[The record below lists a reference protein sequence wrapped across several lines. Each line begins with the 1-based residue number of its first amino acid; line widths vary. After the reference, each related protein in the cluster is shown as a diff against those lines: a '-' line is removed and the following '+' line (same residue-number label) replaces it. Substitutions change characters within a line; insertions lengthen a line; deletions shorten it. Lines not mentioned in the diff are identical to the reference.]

1 MATSRSYKKLLY
13 AWEGWHNAAGN
24 PLRAKYEEFVQ
35 LSNEAYRMDGA
46 RGMGTWWVGERGGK
60 RGNAVSCSPHPT
72 SSSLHFTSALVL
84 TPWGKCKNPTGAQQA
99 QLLGLDVGQPLGD
112 GAGGHHCLPAGFED
126 TGSYW
131 RSWYDSASFEDDLEH
146 LYNQLEPL
154 YLNLHAFVRRKL
166 YDRYGPKYVNLKGPI
181 PAHLLGKSQG
191 SWWDCRAVV
200 GWRVVPLIAV
210 FLFYLTHPWVC
221 SICFLSSGNMW
232 AQQWNNI
239 YDLMVPYPEKPN
251 LDVTS
256 TMVEQVMG

>member
-1 MATSRSYKKLLY
+1 M
-13 AWEGWHNAAGN
+13 
-24 PLRAKYEEFVQ
+24 
-35 LSNEAYRMDGA
+35 
-46 RGMGTWWVGERGGK
+46 
-60 RGNAVSCSPHPT
+60 
-72 SSSLHFTSALVL
+72 
-84 TPWGKCKNPTGAQQA
+84 
-99 QLLGLDVGQPLGD
+99 GLDVGQPLGD
-112 GAGGHHCLPAGFED
+112 GAGGHHCLHAGFED

-210 FLFYLTHPWVC
+210 SLLSDPPLGLLYLLFLLRQHVG
-221 SICFLSSGNMW
+221 S
-232 AQQWNNI
+232 A
-239 YDLMVPYPEKPN
+239 
-251 LDVTS
+251 
-256 TMVEQVMG
+256 VEQHLRPDGPLS